1 MLAWDCFY
9 PQGDRGDGLL
19 KTFVG
24 SEGWGETAFSEMP
37 SVLQLS
43 FTGVNKGYINLGEWV
58 RVWGMS
64 VHHWLVLGML
74 HLHAEE
80 CQVLAGHVLIGRKKV
95 KPVIWPPDYKT
106 ASRGGRHG
114 AS

>member
-1 MLAWDCFY
+1 MGVC
-9 PQGDRGDGLL
+9 GRNNLL
-19 KTFVG
+19 QRQSK
-24 SEGWGETAFSEMP
+24 A
-37 SVLQLS
+37 VLLILS
-43 FTGVNKGYINLGEWV
+43 NKGYINLGEWV